1 MDSEEEAELE
11 EEHGRRRSRAERKTE
26 SEAQGKRNVHPP
38 RPFLAASSQI
48 GPRWTGTVDSPA
60 RSWRAAPW
68 RVPDPKAATCGLT
81 RTLFCPS
88 HSFPKTK
95 TRKTKKNQTKKKGSQ
110 FIEEEAMED
119 TDEDED
125 ADGEG
130 PSKKRSKFI
139 DDMAAI
145 GEDDEDLEDF
155 DMEDPFLMDEQAE
168 VSPPPPPLLF

>member
-1 MDSEEEAELE
+1 
-11 EEHGRRRSRAERKTE
+11 
-26 SEAQGKRNVHPP
+26 
-38 RPFLAASSQI
+38 
-48 GPRWTGTVDSPA
+48 
-60 RSWRAAPW
+60 
-68 RVPDPKAATCGLT
+68 
-81 RTLFCPS
+81 
-88 HSFPKTK
+88 
-95 TRKTKKNQTKKKGSQ
+95 
-110 FIEEEAMED
+110 MED

-168 VSPPPPPLLF
+168 VSPPSCSGPKASAVSDLPIPAPSILAAVNEGGRGESHQYEQDV

>member
-1 MDSEEEAELE
+1 
-11 EEHGRRRSRAERKTE
+11 
-26 SEAQGKRNVHPP
+26 
-38 RPFLAASSQI
+38 
-48 GPRWTGTVDSPA
+48 
-60 RSWRAAPW
+60 
-68 RVPDPKAATCGLT
+68 
-81 RTLFCPS
+81 
-88 HSFPKTK
+88 
-95 TRKTKKNQTKKKGSQ
+95 
-110 FIEEEAMED
+110 MED

-168 VSPPPPPLLF
+168 VGPPPPPPPPAPCPASP

>member
-1 MDSEEEAELE
+1 
-11 EEHGRRRSRAERKTE
+11 
-26 SEAQGKRNVHPP
+26 
-38 RPFLAASSQI
+38 
-48 GPRWTGTVDSPA
+48 
-60 RSWRAAPW
+60 
-68 RVPDPKAATCGLT
+68 
-81 RTLFCPS
+81 
-88 HSFPKTK
+88 
-95 TRKTKKNQTKKKGSQ
+95 
-110 FIEEEAMED
+110 MED

-168 VSPPPPPLLF
+168 VSPPSCSSPKASAVSDLPTPAPSILAAVNEGGRGESHQHEQDVQADGHEG

>member
-1 MDSEEEAELE
+1 
-11 EEHGRRRSRAERKTE
+11 
-26 SEAQGKRNVHPP
+26 
-38 RPFLAASSQI
+38 
-48 GPRWTGTVDSPA
+48 
-60 RSWRAAPW
+60 
-68 RVPDPKAATCGLT
+68 
-81 RTLFCPS
+81 
-88 HSFPKTK
+88 
-95 TRKTKKNQTKKKGSQ
+95 
-110 FIEEEAMED
+110 MED

-168 VSPPPPPLLF
+168 VSPPSCSGPKASAVSDLPPPAPSILAAVNEGGRGESHQHEQDVQADGHEG